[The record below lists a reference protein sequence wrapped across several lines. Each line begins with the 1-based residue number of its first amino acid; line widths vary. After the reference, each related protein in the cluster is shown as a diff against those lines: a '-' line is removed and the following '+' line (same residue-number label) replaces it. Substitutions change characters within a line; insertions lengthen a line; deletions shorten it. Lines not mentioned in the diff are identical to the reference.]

1 MRLSPYALT
10 FCQRFILSGFDDPKV
25 HSVFKKFPSRPGNL
39 KFKVNRQPLNDR
51 QPDEYLEFIEE
62 DLRQKMSDA
71 FKNTNLPYTAEKT
84 NNLLNLVKQSD
95 LLPSASE
102 KKNELFQLG
111 SLLAEKAREMTIS
124 ISEDAEKEF
133 RNHPSSENFWKW
145 MATLKMI
152 DAIGADMPSGFAPA
166 HTFLYN
172 KPYIVVTGDTLS
184 KIALKFY
191 GYENL
196 WDIIWLD
203 SGADFHP
210 DKIVPGQKLSL
221 P

>member
-1 MRLSPYALT
+1 
-10 FCQRFILSGFDDPKV
+10 
-25 HSVFKKFPSRPGNL
+25 
-39 KFKVNRQPLNDR
+39 
-51 QPDEYLEFIEE
+51 
-62 DLRQKMSDA
+62 
-71 FKNTNLPYTAEKT
+71 
-84 NNLLNLVKQSD
+84 
-95 LLPSASE
+95 
-102 KKNELFQLG
+102 
-111 SLLAEKAREMTIS
+111 
-124 ISEDAEKEF
+124 
-133 RNHPSSENFWKW
+133 
-145 MATLKMI
+145 MATLNMI